1 MRKMEHA
8 MYFAY
13 GSNMNLDQMAY
24 RCPAAE
30 AVCTAKLEGYELF
43 FAGRSGNGVAS
54 IRPKQGGVVV
64 GVLWK
69 LTEACG
75 KSLDHYEGFPALYGK
90 ETVRV
95 RGSDGTEHCVMAYTM
110 QEPYS
115 RIPAM
120 PSMGYLA
127 GILAGCEQNG
137 VDEKPILRAVLD
149 TDRELSVFE
158 KRQPHG
164 KKDMER

>member
-43 FAGRSGNGVAS
+43 FAGRPGNGVAS
-54 IRPKQGGVVV
+54 IRPKQGGTVV

-95 RGSDGTEHCVMAYTM
+95 RGSDGTEHRVTAYTM

-137 VDEKPILRAVLD
+137 IDEKTILRAVLD

-158 KRQPHG
+158 KRQSHG

>member
-43 FAGRSGNGVAS
+43 FAGRPGNGVAS
-54 IRPKQGGVVV
+54 IRPKQGGTVV

-69 LTEACG
+69 LTEACE
-75 KSLDHYEGFPALYGK
+75 KSLDHYEAFPALYGK

-95 RGSDGTEHCVMAYTM
+95 RGSDGTEYRVTAYTM

-120 PSMGYLA
+120 PSM
-127 GILAGCEQNG
+127 
-137 VDEKPILRAVLD
+137 
-149 TDRELSVFE
+149 
-158 KRQPHG
+158 
-164 KKDMER
+164 